1 MLRHT
6 VNGYVANKV
15 VRSSLPKVKGDQNT
29 AQVFENEFNLSK
41 NEMRAVGVVEMVGAA
56 FLFLSVFSRKF
67 VQIGTILLN
76 IILGGAIV
84 KHFKAGHGYQGA
96 KSALTLFG
104 LNLLSF
110 NETLRY
116 EDGKRKR

>member
-1 MLRHT
+1 VLRHT

-41 NEMRAVGVVEMVGAA
+41 KEMRAVGVIEMVGAA

-110 NETLRY
+110 NETLRQ

>member
-41 NEMRAVGVVEMVGAA
+41 KEMRAVGVIEMVGAA

-110 NETLRY
+110 NETLRQ

>member
-110 NETLRY
+110 NETLRQ